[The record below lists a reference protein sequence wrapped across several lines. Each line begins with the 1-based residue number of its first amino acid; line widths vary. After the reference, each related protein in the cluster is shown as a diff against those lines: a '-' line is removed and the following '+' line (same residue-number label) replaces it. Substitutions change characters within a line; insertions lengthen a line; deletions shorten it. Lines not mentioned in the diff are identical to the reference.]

1 MRKRKKRRFILL
13 ILIASVG
20 LTNLYFNKIKFD
32 SEVKKLSQ
40 FKRNDKLY
48 QLSINSPDEMIFAIN
63 QKIDSLE
70 NEIAKTQKVVPYY
83 KSSVDVYD
91 RILKVINM
99 FGESTKINLEKV
111 ESLQSDKFWEEKFR
125 IEGEGNF
132 RDVFS
137 LIHLFENSPE
147 IYTIKIK
154 EIKQTYSTN
163 VEGKV
168 EDRVHFD
175 LELYAYYTTLTD
187 YDLDTLIN
195 RPANYRVAFISN
207 YFNPL
212 IKVDIPPNDEG
223 LFEVEGSK
231 LLAIMPDMV
240 YLIDK
245 NGNTIT
251 LSEGD
256 PVYLGYLTKI
266 DYENYSCEFLLN
278 KGGILERVKLTI
290 DNKEARK

>member
-1 MRKRKKRRFILL
+1 MRRRKKRRITLL
-13 ILIASVG
+13 ILIILVG
-20 LTNLYFNKIKFD
+20 LTSLYFNKIRFD

-40 FKRNDKLY
+40 FKRDDKLY
-48 QLSINSPDEMIFAIN
+48 QLSISSPDEMIAAIN
-63 QKIDSLE
+63 QKIDSIE
-70 NEIAKTQKVVPYY
+70 NEIAESKKVIPYY

-147 IYTIKIK
+147 LYSIKVK

-163 VEGKV
+163 EEGKV

-175 LELYAYYTTLTD
+175 FELYAHSTTSSE
-187 YDLDTLIN
+187 YNMDTLIN
-195 RPANYRVAFISN
+195 RPTNYRVAFISN

-266 DYENYSCEFLLN
+266 DYENYRCEFLLN
-278 KGGILERVKLTI
+278 KGGILERVNLTI

>member
-1 MRKRKKRRFILL
+1 MKRRKKRRITLL
-13 ILIASVG
+13 ILIILVG
-20 LTNLYFNKIKFD
+20 LTSLYFNKIRFD

-40 FKRNDKLY
+40 LKRDDKLY
-48 QLSINSPDEMIFAIN
+48 QLSISSPDEMIAAIN
-63 QKIDSLE
+63 QKIDSIE
-70 NEIAKTQKVVPYY
+70 NEIAESKKVIPYY

-147 IYTIKIK
+147 LYSIKVK

-163 VEGKV
+163 EEGKV

-175 LELYAYYTTLTD
+175 FELDAHYTTSSE
-187 YDLDTLIN
+187 YNMDTLIN
-195 RPANYRVAFISN
+195 RPTNYRVAFISN

-278 KGGILERVKLTI
+278 KGGILERVNLTI

>member
-1 MRKRKKRRFILL
+1 MRKRKKRRIVFL
-13 ILIASVG
+13 ILIVLVG
-20 LTNLYFNKIKFD
+20 STSLYFNKIKID

-40 FKRNDKLY
+40 IKKDNKLY
-48 QLSINSPDEMIFAIN
+48 QLSINSPDEMIAAIN
-63 QKIDSLE
+63 QKIDSIE
-70 NEIAKTQKVVPYY
+70 NEVAISKKIIPHY

-99 FGESTKINLEKV
+99 FGESTKINLEKI

-147 IYTIKIK
+147 LYSIKIK
-154 EIKQTYSTN
+154 EIKHTYSTN
-163 VEGKV
+163 VEGNV
-168 EDRVHFD
+168 EDRIHFD
-175 LELYAYYTTLTD
+175 FDLYAYYTTSSD

-195 RPANYRVAFISN
+195 RPSNYRVAFISN
-207 YFNPL
+207 YLNPL
-212 IKVDIPPNDEG
+212 IKVDIPPNDDG

-245 NGNTIT
+245 NGNSIT

-266 DYENYSCEFLLN
+266 EYENYSCEFLLN

>member
-1 MRKRKKRRFILL
+1 MRRRKKRRIMLL
-13 ILIASVG
+13 ILIALVS
-20 LTNLYFNKIKFD
+20 LTSLYFNKIKFD

-40 FKRNDKLY
+40 FKEDYKLY
-48 QLSINSPDEMIFAIN
+48 QLSINSPDEMIVAIH

-70 NEIAKTQKVVPYY
+70 NKIAETQKVIPYY

-91 RILKVINM
+91 RILEVINM
-99 FGESTKINLEKV
+99 FSESTRINLEKV

-147 IYTIKIK
+147 LYSIKIN

-163 VEGKV
+163 LQGRV
-168 EDRVHFD
+168 EDRIHFD
-175 LELYAYYTTLTD
+175 MELHAYYTTSND
-187 YDLDTLIN
+187 YNLDSLIY
-195 RPANYRVAFISN
+195 RPPNYQVAYISN

-212 IKVDIPPNDEG
+212 IKIDIPPNDEG

-245 NGNTIT
+245 NGNTMT

-278 KGGILERVKLTI
+278 KGGILERVNLTI